1 MSLIGSWC
9 RWHRTVPRGEE
20 RYITRLWSWIEQ
32 ASRTPQPQW
41 NWWEMGAQ
49 HYCICSCT
57 STHLYFI
64 WWSMNLLLH
73 YHIYHMLLCM
83 QCPLPDLTKS
93 LWLTSSFY
101 VVCLYFKLFQQEMK
115 VIWGTT
121 NFWPRSVHRGPAYPS
136 LGVGFLWD
144 IGGAHSPLIYLNY
157 LNCSLF
163 LNQLNYL

>member
-1 MSLIGSWC
+1 MALDSPK
-9 RWHRTVPRGEE
+9 RKGEIHNPTLE
-20 RYITRLWSWIEQ
+20 LNR
-32 ASRTPQPQW
+32 ASVENTSTSMELMG
-41 NWWEMGAQ
+41 NGAQ

-57 STHLYFI
+57 STRLYFI
-64 WWSMNLLLH
+64 WWSMNFLLH
-73 YHIYHMLLCM
+73 YHIYHKLLCM

-157 LNCSLF
+157 LNFSLF